1 MLSIVEVKSA
11 GDRRAFIALPYRLYR
26 GDPNFVPPLRLQMK
40 DILTESKN
48 MLFGY
53 GPHAAFLA
61 KRERRTVGRILCGID
76 EGFNRNNNLSSA
88 WFALFECERDEQ
100 AAEALISACESWAA
114 DHGMSMLRGPISPD
128 NGDDYRGIL
137 VMGFDGP
144 PALLNSYNPLWYG
157 TFFESHGFYKDY
169 DLYAYLFDQEIFKQ
183 DKLNRIVPFAMKKFK
198 YRVDTV
204 DKRNIRREVSDIQ
217 RIVAETLASEPE
229 GEWMA
234 IPSVDDVEKEARFLL
249 PMVDADFVCIARTN
263 DTNRPIGFVVAI
275 PEYNQVFRRIGN
287 GRLFPFGILKLLY
300 YRRRINALRV
310 FVQFV
315 VPDYQ
320 NKAVNAAIFR
330 HVFQKAKEKGILTAD
345 GSTIG
350 ETNLQSRLSVENLG
364 GKQYRTYR
372 LYKKQIN
379 TKESYL

>member
-1 MLSIVEVKSA
+1 MLEVLEVKTNR
-11 GDRRAFIALPYRLYR
+11 DRRAFIELPYRLYQ
-26 GDPNFVPPLRLQMK
+26 GDPNFVPPLRMQMR

-53 GPHAAFLA
+53 GPHTAFLVRRE
-61 KRERRTVGRILCGID
+61 KRVVGRVLCGID
-76 EGFNRNNNLSSA
+76 EGFDRDNNLNSA
-88 WFALFECERDEQ
+88 WFSLFECEKDEE
-100 AAEALISACESWAA
+100 AAEALITACEGWAST
-114 DHGMSMLRGPISPD
+114 HGVNMLRGPVAPD

-144 PALLNSYNPLWYG
+144 PALLNSYNPPWYG
-157 TFFESHGFYKDY
+157 EFFESRGFFKDY

-183 DKLNRIVPFAMKKFK
+183 DKLNRIVPYAMKKFN
-198 YRVDTV
+198 YRVDIV
-204 DKRNIRREVSDIQ
+204 DKRNIRREVNDIQ
-217 RIVAETLASEPE
+217 KIVSETLASGLE

-249 PMVDADFVCIARTN
+249 PMVDEDFICIARTN
-263 DTNRPIGFVVAI
+263 DTNRPIGFVVAL
-275 PEYNQVFRRIGN
+275 PEYNQVFRRMWN
-287 GRLFPFGILKLLY
+287 GRLLPFGFFKLLY
-300 YRRRINALRV
+300 YRKRINALRV

-315 VPDYQ
+315 VPEYQ

-330 HVFQKAKEKGILTAD
+330 HVFQKAREKGILTAD

-364 GKQYRTYR
+364 GKHYRTYR
-372 LYKKQIN
+372 LYKKIIK
-379 TKESYL
+379 KELSL